1 MKLTKYIFVLT
12 ILILAASCFNNSDL
26 TLPDTQKLIIQKEDD
41 SLVVSVKLTQ
51 SVIINNEL
59 TLTFQEVVSDSRC
72 PINADCIWEGDGEV
86 KFVLEK
92 GNDSNNILLHTTLKP
107 KYVEFAGYQIKLKS
121 LNPYPQTTDPIK
133 AEEYSVEVVVKNNIP
148 GSSNSVQLISE
159 EDNSVIYKDMANVK
173 NVSLVGDELIFD
185 IEYGGGCEEHELNLF
200 AYKEIMES
208 NPAQVT
214 VRLSHNSNGDMCE
227 ALISKNVSFDLSSLK
242 KYLKQNFNIQD
253 KVVLLLFDSSGMPLR
268 NPVIEYNY

>member
-1 MKLTKYIFVLT
+1 MKFIKYISGFAVLVFA
-12 ILILAASCFNNSDL
+12 ISCFNNSDL

-41 SLVVSVKLTQ
+41 SLVTSIKFNQ
-51 SVIINNEL
+51 SVIVNNEL
-59 TLTFQEVVSDSRC
+59 TLTFQEVVADSRC
-72 PINADCIWEGDGEV
+72 PVTADCVWEGNGEV
-86 KFVLEK
+86 KFILEK
-92 GNDSNNILLHTTLKP
+92 GIDSKNILLNTMLEP
-107 KYVEFAGYQIKLKS
+107 KQVDFAGYQIKLKS

-133 AEEYSVEVVVKNNIP
+133 AEEYSVEVVVKNNIR
-148 GSSNSVQLISE
+148 GFSSSVRLINAE
-159 EDNSVIYKDMANVK
+159 NNSVIDKDLANVK

-200 AYKEIMES
+200 AYKEIMKS

-253 KVVLLLFDSSGMPLR
+253 KVLLLLFDPSGKPIQSQ
-268 NPVIEYNY
+268 VIEYNF

>member
-1 MKLTKYIFVLT
+1 MLQQFRFN
-12 ILILAASCFNNSDL
+12 AARYTETYYS
-26 TLPDTQKLIIQKEDD
+26 ERDD

-133 AEEYSVEVVVKNNIP
+133 AEEYSVEVVVKNNYR
-148 GSSNSVQLISE
+148 
-159 EDNSVIYKDMANVK
+159 D
-173 NVSLVGDELIFD
+173 
-185 IEYGGGCEEHELNLF
+185 
-200 AYKEIMES
+200 
-208 NPAQVT
+208 
-214 VRLSHNSNGDMCE
+214 RR
-227 ALISKNVSFDLSSLK
+227 
-242 KYLKQNFNIQD
+242 IQY
-253 KVVLLLFDSSGMPLR
+253 S
-268 NPVIEYNY
+268 